1 MSRRTSPLQKVIAVF
16 VAIAFLIGTAY
27 ITGEW
32 PFKPEDSP
40 FAENSTGDKGPQS
53 VDGSGGTYR
62 FDNGVVVTV
71 PKGAVDGDTT
81 LSVGAPKQSPA
92 GGTTPLAG
100 VNRATVAFD
109 VTLAQGDRRDI
120 QPHKALD
127 ITVPLEGAMLPAG
140 TSPSQALL
148 YTGVGTGYR
157 FVPATVQGN
166 VLKAS
171 LNHLS
176 PKYIT
181 YVDEDKFAKAFGID
195 GSSVPPLNDCK
206 SEVTANKTG
215 KVTFGS
221 GNNGWSNTDKDTP
234 IYACLVAG
242 DDGNPR
248 IGIVNKRYYVLSV
261 ATSNDVTVE
270 TSPGDTDE
278 ELAKAFART
287 VFPNKKIAAFLG
299 RDGRLVA
306 TTPSGSLPARVQL
319 KADPNTFLAESGV
332 FALTFTAG
340 ILTGKDSDDLVKTV
354 KALLDIKDVTS
365 CLQQTLDISTG
376 KFDFGFDDA
385 VDLVTSKCMSTIGEA
400 LGMPSNPWDLFG
412 KWFQTVGSGLLG
424 GLKAIR
430 TSYEGIR
437 MQTWDG
443 KPPVTVQVESTLNL
457 SRFIGEWYVHG
468 TSMTVSADGTGTQQ
482 WNSGPCEEDLGE
494 RGMCTGHST
503 LKLTPLENG
512 FKAVR
517 TSVWYTDK
525 NGDRYTPWSVR
536 EYDADRKAGESTIFS
551 RMSDTLI
558 KTLSSGGDGFGNP
571 YMCRSNAP
579 EQNLCGA

>member
-412 KWFQTVGSGLLG
+412 KWFQTVGSGLSG

-443 KPPVTVQVESTLNL
+443 KPPVTVQVEQPVPPCPSDAQIIEAWERDMPSATRSSLEQNGYAH
-457 SRFIGEWYVHG
+457 SRISRQHGDPHCVSPWTYFAVDEYNTSGEVIIG
-468 TSMTVSADGTGTQQ
+468 TTG
-482 WNSGPCEEDLGE
+482 LIHFE
-494 RGMCTGHST
+494 RGRWRLIEFGEQFGDPSTVMCTDRIPAALRPGSWT
-503 LKLTPLENG
+503 LKDG
-512 FKAVR
+512 
-517 TSVWYTDK
+517 
-525 NGDRYTPWSVR
+525 
-536 EYDADRKAGESTIFS
+536 ST
-551 RMSDTLI
+551 
-558 KTLSSGGDGFGNP
+558 
-571 YMCRSNAP
+571 C
-579 EQNLCGA
+579 